1 MVPHLELEKI
11 AKTLDQF
18 QFPKKITIE
27 VTAECNLECAMC
39 HQSSMRRPKGAMP
52 FELWRKCADE
62 IAQVSPET
70 ECWFSGSGE
79 PLLEPQRLCQMI
91 SYGKSVGLQALYLN
105 TNGMLLTPEVADL
118 VLDSGVDLVVFGVD
132 GYTPATY
139 SAIRVGGIRDELY
152 ANIGGSQGPRLG
164 PRNPSAVH

>member
-1 MVPHLELEKI
+1 
-11 AKTLDQF
+11 
-18 QFPKKITIE
+18 
-27 VTAECNLECAMC
+27 
-39 HQSSMRRPKGAMP
+39 MP